1 MGRKLNVIMLLSLSL
16 LLSYGAGC
24 QDTGRFAVAGT
35 GGTLGLGGEFT
46 AGIASNVNARIG
58 MSTLDFD
65 IDDEEFEDVK
75 YDLGVDLNGFS
86 ALADWYIFEDSFHLT
101 GGFISLDNSIDL
113 DATPSESVD
122 IGNNTY
128 TPAQIGTLSGSV
140 DIDGMAPYFGIGWGN
155 PLTHNQ
161 RWGFTLDL
169 GVAFSDSPDVSLTSS
184 TGIVSQSDL
193 SKEIDDIEDDLDIL
207 KFYPVIYMSFF
218 YRF

>member
-1 MGRKLNVIMLLSLSL
+1 MGRKLNIFMLLSLSL

-24 QDTGRFAVAGT
+24 QDTGRFAVSGT

-46 AGIASNVNARIG
+46 AGVTSNVNARVG

-65 IDDEEFEDVK
+65 IDDEEFDDVE
-75 YDLGVDLNGFS
+75 YDLGVDLYGFS
-86 ALADWYIFEDSFHLT
+86 ALVDWYVFEDSFHLT
-101 GGFISLDNSIDL
+101 GGFISLDNEVDL
-113 DATPSESVD
+113 DARPSESVW
-122 IGNNTY
+122 IGDTEY
-128 TPAQIGTLSGSV
+128 TPAQIGTLSGCV
-140 DIDGMAPYFGIGWGN
+140 DIDGLAPYFGIGWGN
-155 PLTHNQ
+155 PLTHDQ

-184 TGIVSQSDL
+184 TGLISQLDL

-207 KFYPVIYMSFF
+207 QFYPVIYMGFF